1 MFGNRVPD
9 VLQDMKKAKFRDEVI
24 GPIGLFV
31 KIAVCL
37 KHLVMRVC
45 IIVTVSMSV
54 SVLASVSLPI
64 LLQRDTVCFTPWRY
78 TTEQR

>member
-31 KIAVCL
+31 KIAVCF
-37 KHLVMRVC
+37 KHLVMHVC
-45 IIVTVSMSV
+45 IIVSLPM
-54 SVLASVSLPI
+54 LASVSLSI
-64 LLQRDTVCFTPWRY
+64 SLQRDTVCFTPWRY